1 MSQVVEFKCPLC
13 NCPAKVERHIAAH
26 SAHFIC
32 PTCGEIII
40 KQRAE
45 AHLQKSSDAVK
56 EGFAQAAKHTPE
68 DGVIFIYCTPV
79 SDPGPPACGW
89 EYLSRDEALKR

>member
-1 MSQVVEFKCPLC
+1 MSQLVESPCPLC
-13 NCPAKVERHIAAH
+13 NAPAKVERHALAR

-32 PTCGEIII
+32 TTCGEIII

-45 AHLQKSSDAVK
+45 AHLQNSTDAVRD
-56 EGFAQAAKHTPE
+56 GFAQAAKHTPE
-68 DGVIFIYCTPV
+68 DKVIFICCTKV
-79 SDPGPPACGW
+79 SDPGPPTCRW